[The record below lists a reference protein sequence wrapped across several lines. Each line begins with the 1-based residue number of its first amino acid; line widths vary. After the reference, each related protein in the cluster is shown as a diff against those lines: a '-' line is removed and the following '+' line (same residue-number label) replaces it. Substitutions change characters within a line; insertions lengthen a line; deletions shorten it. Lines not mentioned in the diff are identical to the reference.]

1 MPRRPDLGYTSPMQ
15 IRVRDVELFYE
26 RAGAGPPLLLLHGLG
41 SSTADWSLQL
51 PAFAPH
57 FEVLALDARGHG
69 RSSKPPGPYSV
80 PMLAADTAA
89 FLEALAI
96 PAAHVLG
103 LSMGGM
109 IGLQLALDRPDL
121 VQSLV
126 VVNSAPELTAR
137 TWREKLRVAQR
148 LALVHLLSPRGVGR
162 FLSRR
167 LFPRPEQAPL
177 RALMAARY
185 AQNDRRAYLAAMR
198 ALINWSVMDRLS
210 DLRCP
215 TLVVAG
221 DQDYTPPAYKETY
234 AAQIPDARLV
244 VIEDSRHA
252 TPIDQPER
260 FNQVVLDFLLVEA

>member
-1 MPRRPDLGYTSPMQ
+1 MQ
-15 IRVRDVELFYE
+15 IRVRDVELSYE

-121 VQSLV
+121 VKSLV

-137 TWREKLRVAQR
+137 TWREKLLIGQR
-148 LALVHLLSPRGVGR
+148 LALVSLLSPRGVGR

-177 RALMAARY
+177 RALMAARF
-185 AQNDRRAYLAAMR
+185 AQNDKRAYLAAMR

-234 AAQIPDARLV
+234 TAQIPDARLV

-260 FNQVVLDFLLVEA
+260 FNQVVLDFFDRASQSVSR

>member
-1 MPRRPDLGYTSPMQ
+1 MQ
-15 IRVRDVELFYE
+15 IQVRDVELFYE

-41 SSTADWSLQL
+41 SSTADWALQL
-51 PAFAPH
+51 PAFTPH
-57 FEVLALDARGHG
+57 FDVLAPDARGHG

-80 PMLAADTAA
+80 PMLAADAAA
-89 FLEALAI
+89 FLDALAI

-109 IGLQLALDRPDL
+109 VAFQLALDRPDL
-121 VQSLV
+121 AQKLV
-126 VVNSAPELTAR
+126 IVNSAPELIAQ
-137 TWREKLRVAQR
+137 TWGERLRVAQR
-148 LALVHLLSPRGVGR
+148 LALVHLLSPRGMGR
-162 FLSRR
+162 FLGRR
-167 LFPRPEQAPL
+167 LFPRPDQAPL

-185 AQNDRRAYLAAMR
+185 AKNDKRAYLAALR

-221 DQDYTPPAYKETY
+221 DQDYTPPAYKAWYT
-234 AAQIPDARLV
+234 AQIPDARLV

-260 FNQVVLDFLLVEA
+260 FNRAVLDFLLAVG